1 MHLSEADATIPRE
14 SLWVAIFNAHLE
26 TSRSKR
32 ITRES
37 TIPPAPPPPPAQEL
51 LEELADMNADVMVV
65 HRCLMDK
72 ANPNFTEAEHDSN
85 TGA

>member
-1 MHLSEADATIPRE
+1 
-14 SLWVAIFNAHLE
+14 
-26 TSRSKR
+26 
-32 ITRES
+32 
-37 TIPPAPPPPPAQEL
+37 L